1 MFVQTPEEQKIRAA
15 VEQQDKAILE
25 TLYWHPISITDWT
38 PQEARNRI
46 GKIEY
51 ESSLNHPK
59 HNADWTGR
67 RRRLRKIEK
76 ILEEYDDRPWTEFRG
91 AERIVKALD
100 FANAEL
106 AKMIEGLSDSP
117 TWVEHWQFVM
127 SVADM
132 KVMKSLMLQD
142 YRSIVWRPSCIRVAS
157 QSYQEIW
164 EYSFED
170 PDNPTA
176 QELREWAYQ

>member
-1 MFVQTPEEQKIRAA
+1 MFVQTSEEQKIRAA
-15 VEQQDKAILE
+15 VEQQDMGILN
-25 TLYWHPISITDWT
+25 TLVWHPCSITGWT

-67 RRRLRKIEK
+67 VRRLRKVEK
-76 ILEEYDDRPWTEFRG
+76 IIESYDDQPWTEFRS

-117 TWVEHWQFVM
+117 TWEEHWQFVM

-132 KVMKSLMLQD
+132 KVMKSVILTD
-142 YRSIVWRPSCIRVAS
+142 YRSILWRPNCFYPR
-157 QSYQEIW
+157 YYREIW

-170 PDNPTA
+170 PNNPTA
-176 QELREWAYQ
+176 QELREWAYE